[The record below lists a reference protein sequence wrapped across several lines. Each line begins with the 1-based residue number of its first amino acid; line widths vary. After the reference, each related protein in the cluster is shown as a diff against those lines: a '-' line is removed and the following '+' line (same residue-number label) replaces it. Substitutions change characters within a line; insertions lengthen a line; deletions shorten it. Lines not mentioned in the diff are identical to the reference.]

1 MKLVTDSFARQVLE
15 LSPDPMIIVDDEGIV
30 IYASSR
36 VRNVFGYLPEEL
48 VGNEIETLL
57 PERFHKIHPRHRER
71 IISGAAQA
79 RVNMSTNPNLVGLH
93 KSGREVPVEIS
104 LNRIEADGDV
114 YVLSVIR
121 DMSDARRLEQELRL
135 ANRSMT
141 RFLGAASHD
150 LRQPIQTLNLL
161 NRALLSLE
169 EDPRR
174 IEIIQSQQ
182 KNLDYLARQ
191 LGALLD
197 VTKLEAGAVDP
208 DLEPHNLETFLDA
221 LSSRYAI
228 QAEEKGLSLSV
239 EYTDCSVV
247 TDFDLA
253 MQVLENLVS
262 NAIKYTSE
270 GGITIKS
277 AVVGDYVNVSIT
289 DTGAGIEE
297 GELEDIFNEFHQLEN
312 SKETS
317 GVGLGLAIVKRIAD
331 LLGLS
336 VDVESV
342 VGSGTSFH
350 VRLPLDRASS
360 STLPVDE
367 ADALDTNPEASK
379 LILVVDDE
387 VDIVEATILM
397 LELEGYTCVSATSLA
412 SVDEAIH
419 SAPRAPD
426 LILADFRLKNR
437 ETGVDVIERVR
448 KAHKSMIP
456 AIIVSGDLVL
466 SKGAPSVP
474 STLYHSKPVDIEL
487 LLEQIETSI
496 QKSGEDELSL
506 WAI

>member
-239 EYTDCSVV
+239 EYTDCTVV

-270 GGITIKS
+270 GGIRIKS